1 MNTVLLSFW
10 VLILFPL
17 LNIILIKKW
26 NISPID
32 LMGVFGN
39 LKCCLLIALLRMQNS
54 QNTQAVSHKNLHILG
69 CLIVLLILLK
79 LPVSSIPKTSC
90 DEVRVLYPLH
100 YL

>member
-1 MNTVLLSFW
+1 MNTVFIIVFW

-39 LKCCLLIALLRMQNS
+39 LKMLFTYSTFTN
-54 QNTQAVSHKNLHILG
+54 VK
-69 CLIVLLILLK
+69 
-79 LPVSSIPKTSC
+79 
-90 DEVRVLYPLH
+90 
-100 YL
+100 

>member
-1 MNTVLLSFW
+1 MNTVFIIVFW
-10 VLILFPL
+10 VLILFSL

-39 LKCCLLIALLRMQNS
+39 LKMLFTYSSIFYECKNS

-79 LPVSSIPKTSC
+79 LPVGSIPKTSA
-90 DEVRVLYPLH
+90 DD
-100 YL
+100 

>member
-1 MNTVLLSFW
+1 MNTVFIIVFW

-39 LKCCLLIALLRMQNS
+39 LKMLFTYSTFTNAKNS

-79 LPVSSIPKTSC
+79 LPVGSIPKISA
-90 DEVRVLYPLH
+90 DD
-100 YL
+100 

>member
-1 MNTVLLSFW
+1 MNTVFIIVFW

-32 LMGVFGN
+32 LMGVFCN
-39 LKCCLLIALLRMQNS
+39 SKMLFTYSSIFYECKNS
-54 QNTQAVSHKNLHILG
+54 QNTQAVPHKNLHILG

-79 LPVSSIPKTSC
+79 LPVNSIPKTSA
-90 DEVRVLYPLH
+90 DD
-100 YL
+100 